1 MSSWAMSILDGD
13 VAKAAFVDVR
23 AKANK
28 ARELLL
34 LAARPVLQHGT
45 VEEVSCSDSGLIVC

>member
-1 MSSWAMSILDGD
+1 MSILDGD